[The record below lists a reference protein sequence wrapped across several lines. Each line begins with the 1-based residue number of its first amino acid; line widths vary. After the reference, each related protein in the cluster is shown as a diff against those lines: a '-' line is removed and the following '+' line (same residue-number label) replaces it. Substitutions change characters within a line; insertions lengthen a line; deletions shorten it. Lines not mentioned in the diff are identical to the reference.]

1 MKNVN
6 KCYNV
11 MNKLMLKAVFRSGF
25 LSLWAVALPLS
36 LSANASVLTNDA
48 DAPVV
53 DSLLVPSDL
62 REVVVTGSRGPADVR
77 HLPMT
82 VNTISREQLTQNERV
97 SVLPTVMEEVPGVL
111 VTSRG
116 VLGYGVSTGSA
127 GNINVRG
134 LSSGSGQMLVLIDGH
149 PQYQGIFGHSI
160 ADSYQTLIADRVE
173 VLRGPAS
180 LLYGSNAMGG
190 VVNIVTRSL
199 PLAAGSSC
207 SRHTTV
213 RAGAGSYGTV
223 QAEGCNQLRIGRFT
237 NTVAAQ
243 YQRSD
248 NHRPDM
254 GFEQYGGF
262 VSLGYRL
269 SDHWNADAMADITHF
284 NASNPGTLA
293 VHKFDNDQS
302 ITRGSA
308 SLVIEN
314 KYDRTAGA
322 LSIYNNFGNHHID
335 DGYEQGRNPQTDYFR
350 SRDAVAGASLYQ
362 SLLATS
368 STRITAGFDYRH
380 IYGHAWYEDKKTGA
394 TVTTGQ
400 RKMQSACAH
409 EDEVAGYADVSQE
422 LTKYVT
428 LNAGLRYDH
437 HSVAGGEWIPQ
448 AGLVVRPVETG
459 EFKFLF
465 SKGFRNPSVK
475 DMYLYRT
482 ASTMLEAES
491 MLNYEV
497 SWRQRLL
504 NGRLTYG
511 LNLFLIDGRNMIQ
524 VVVPMT
530 PAVNIGEFRN
540 KGIELEAAWQANK
553 HWRFS
558 TNHSYLHTDK
568 PIVGASDYKGYIGAD
583 CLYGKF
589 SATAGLQQLA
599 GLCTNSVP
607 HARKEHASLLHIT
620 CAYRF
625 CTVLKVW
632 AKGENLLAQ
641 KYEINEG
648 YPMPKATFMGGV
660 TLDF

>member
-1 MKNVN
+1 
-6 KCYNV
+6 
-11 MNKLMLKAVFRSGF
+11 MLKVAIRPILLFILAAV
-25 LSLWAVALPLS
+25 LPFS
-36 LSANASVLTNDA
+36 LSAHAPELTNGGDEIVA
-48 DAPVV
+48 
-53 DSLLVPSDL
+53 DSLFVPSDL
-62 REVVVTGSRGPADVR
+62 REVVVTGSRGAADVR

-82 VNTISREQLTQNERV
+82 VNTISREQLTQNERA

-111 VTSRG
+111 VTGRG

-127 GNINVRG
+127 GNINARG
-134 LSSGSGQMLVLIDGH
+134 LSSGNGQMLVLIDGH

-190 VVNIVTRSL
+190 VVNIVTRTL
-199 PLAAGSSC
+199 PLAADASC
-207 SRHTTV
+207 SRRTTV
-213 RAGAGSYGTV
+213 KAGAGSYGTV

-237 NTVAAQ
+237 STVAAQ

-254 GFEQYGGF
+254 GFEQYGGL

-284 NASNPGTLA
+284 NASNPGALA
-293 VHKFDNDQS
+293 AHKFDNDQS

-308 SLVIEN
+308 SLVVEN
-314 KYDRTAGA
+314 TYDRTAGA
-322 LSIYNNFGNHHID
+322 LSIYNNFGNHRID
-335 DGYEQGRNPQTDYFR
+335 DGYEQGKNPQTDYFR

-362 SLLATS
+362 SFLATP

-380 IYGHAWYEDKKTGA
+380 IYGHAWYEDKTTGA

-400 RKMQSACAH
+400 RKMQSARAH
-409 EDEVAGYADVSQE
+409 ENEVAGYADVSQE

-459 EFKFLF
+459 EFKFMF

-482 ASTMLEAES
+482 ANGMLRAES

-504 NGRLTYG
+504 GGRLTYG
-511 LNLFLIDGRNMIQ
+511 VNLFLIDGRNMIQ

-540 KGIELEAAWQANK
+540 KGIEVEAAWKAGN
-553 HWRFS
+553 HWRIS

-568 PIVGASDYKGYIGAD
+568 PIVGAPDYKGYVGAD

-589 SATAGLQQLA
+589 SATAGLQQLV
-599 GLCTNSVP
+599 GLCTNNTV
-607 HARKEHASLLHIT
+607 HAPTQHASLLHIT
-620 CAYRF
+620 CSYRL
-625 CTVLKVW
+625 CSTLKLW
-632 AKGENLLAQ
+632 ARGENLLAQ